1 MAGHDPAAPIIT
13 LAGETMG
20 TTWRVLYAARH
31 ASPDQVQVAIKA
43 RLAELVVALS
53 HWEPDSALCRFN
65 RTAGAWVTLPRDLAR
80 VVDAGLHLAR
90 ASGGAFDPA
99 IGALVDLWGFGPP
112 GPIPAPDEAAIEAA
126 RAVSGWRR
134 LDWDRESRRLRQP
147 GGLQLDLSGI
157 AKGYAADELADLLGR
172 MGIGH
177 CLVEVGGE
185 LAGRGIRPD
194 GEPWWVDLEAPPGPA
209 LPPLRIA
216 LHQMGV
222 ATSGDYVRGAH
233 SIDPRT
239 GHAPDN
245 GVVSVSVVA
254 KSAMAA
260 DALATAIAI
269 AWPDL
274 SALEPLRPAARIVTR
289 AGEVLTAP
297 LQTMLDD

>member
-1 MAGHDPAAPIIT
+1 
-13 LAGETMG
+13 MG

-31 ASPDQVQVAIKA
+31 APPGEVQAAIET
-43 RLAELVVALS
+43 RLAELVAVLS

-90 ASGGAFDPA
+90 VSGGAFDPA
-99 IGALVDLWGFGPP
+99 VGALVDLWGFGPR
-112 GPIPAPDEAAIEAA
+112 GPMPVPDEAAIEAA
-126 RAVSGWRR
+126 RAVSGWQR
-134 LDWDRESRRLRQP
+134 LDWDGDGQCLRQP

-157 AKGYAADELADLLGR
+157 AKGYAADELADRLGR
-172 MGIGH
+172 MGIAH
-177 CLVEVGGE
+177 CLIEVGGE
-185 LAGRGIRPD
+185 LVGRGIRPD
-194 GEPWWVDLEAPPGPA
+194 GEPWWVDLETPPGPP
-209 LPPLRIA
+209 LLPLRIA
-216 LHQMGV
+216 LLQMGV

-239 GHAPDN
+239 GRAPDN

-254 KSAMAA
+254 KTAMAA

-274 SALEPLRPAARIVTR
+274 SALEPLKPAARIVTR
-289 AGEVLTAP
+289 AGEVLTLP
-297 LQTMLDD
+297 LQAMIDD

>member
-1 MAGHDPAAPIIT
+1 
-13 LAGETMG
+13 MG

-31 ASPDQVQVAIKA
+31 APPGEVQAAIDT
-43 RLAELVVALS
+43 RLAELVAALS
-53 HWEPDSALCRFN
+53 HWQPDSALCRFN
-65 RTAGAWVTLPRDLAR
+65 RTAGEWVTLPRDLAR

-90 ASGGAFDPA
+90 VSGGTFDPA

-112 GPIPAPDEAAIEAA
+112 GPMPVPSDAAIDSA
-126 RAVSGWRR
+126 RSVSGWHR
-134 LDWDRESRRLRQP
+134 LEWDRDGRRLRQP

-185 LAGRGIRPD
+185 LVGRGIRPD

-239 GHAPDN
+239 GRAPDN
-245 GVVSVSVVA
+245 GVISVSVVA
-254 KSAMAA
+254 WTAMAA
-260 DALATAIAI
+260 DAIATAIAI

-274 SALEPLRPAARIVTR
+274 SALEPLRPAARIATR
-289 AGEVLTAP
+289 TVEVLTAP
-297 LQTMLDD
+297 LRAMIDD

>member
-1 MAGHDPAAPIIT
+1 
-13 LAGETMG
+13 MG
-20 TTWRVLYAARH
+20 TTWRVLYAACH
-31 ASPDQVQVAIKA
+31 APPGEVQAAIET
-43 RLAELVVALS
+43 RLAELVAALS

-65 RTAGAWVTLPRDLAR
+65 RTAGEWVTLPRDLAR

-90 ASGGAFDPA
+90 VSGGAFDPA
-99 IGALVDLWGFGPP
+99 VGALVDLWGFGPR
-112 GPIPAPDEAAIEAA
+112 GPMPVPDEAAIEEA
-126 RAVSGWRR
+126 RAVSGWQR
-134 LDWDRESRRLRQP
+134 LDWDRDGQCLRQP

-157 AKGYAADELADLLGR
+157 AKGYAADELADRLGR
-172 MGIGH
+172 MGIAH
-177 CLVEVGGE
+177 CLIEVGGE
-185 LAGRGIRPD
+185 LVGRGIRPD

-239 GHAPDN
+239 GRAPDN
-245 GVVSVSVVA
+245 GVVGVSVVA
-254 KSAMAA
+254 KTAMAA

-289 AGEVLTAP
+289 AGEVLTLP
-297 LQTMLDD
+297 LQAMIDD

>member
-1 MAGHDPAAPIIT
+1 
-13 LAGETMG
+13 MG

-31 ASPDQVQVAIKA
+31 ASSLAVHAAIDA
-43 RLAELVVALS
+43 RLAELVAALS
-53 HWEPDSALCRFN
+53 HWKPESALCRFN
-65 RTAGAWVTLPRDLAR
+65 RTAGEWVKLPRDLAR

-90 ASGGAFDPA
+90 VSSGTFDPA

-112 GPIPAPDEAAIEAA
+112 GPMPAPDEAAIEAA
-126 RAVSGWRR
+126 RAVSGWQR
-134 LDWDRESRRLRQP
+134 LDWDRGGRRLRQP

-157 AKGYAADELADLLGR
+157 AKGYAADELADLLACI
-172 MGIGH
+172 GIGH

-185 LAGRGIRPD
+185 VIGRGIRPD
-194 GEPWWVDLEAPPGPA
+194 GEPWWVDLEVPPGRP

-216 LHQMGV
+216 LHGLGV

-245 GVVSVSVVA
+245 EVVSVSVVA
-254 KSAMAA
+254 RSAMAA

-274 SALEPLRPAARIVTR
+274 STLDALAPAARIVTATGEILTPALR
-289 AGEVLTAP
+289 A
-297 LQTMLDD
+297 MIDD

>member
-1 MAGHDPAAPIIT
+1 
-13 LAGETMG
+13 MG

-31 ASPDQVQVAIKA
+31 APPGEVQAAIET
-43 RLAELVVALS
+43 RLAELVAVLS

-90 ASGGAFDPA
+90 VSGGAFDPA
-99 IGALVDLWGFGPP
+99 VGALVDLWGFGPR
-112 GPIPAPDEAAIEAA
+112 GPMPVPDEAAIEAA
-126 RAVSGWRR
+126 RAVSGWQR
-134 LDWDRESRRLRQP
+134 LDWDRDGQCLRQP

-157 AKGYAADELADLLGR
+157 AKGYAADELADRLGR
-172 MGIGH
+172 MGIAH
-177 CLVEVGGE
+177 CLIEVGGE
-185 LAGRGIRPD
+185 LVGRGIRPD
-194 GEPWWVDLEAPPGPA
+194 GEPWWVDLETPPGPP
-209 LPPLRIA
+209 LLPLRIA

-222 ATSGDYVRGAH
+222 ATSGDYIRGAH

-239 GHAPDN
+239 GPAPDN

-254 KSAMAA
+254 KTAMAA

-274 SALEPLRPAARIVTR
+274 SALEPLKPAARIVTR
-289 AGEVLTAP
+289 AGEVLTLP
-297 LQTMLDD
+297 LQAMIDD

>member
-1 MAGHDPAAPIIT
+1 
-13 LAGETMG
+13 MG
-20 TTWRVLYAARH
+20 TTWRVLYAARQD
-31 ASPDQVQVAIKA
+31 ASGEVRAAIEA
-43 RLAELVVALS
+43 RLAELVGALS
-53 HWEPDSALCRFN
+53 HWEPTSALCRFN
-65 RTAGAWVTLPRDLAR
+65 RTAGEWVTLPRDFAR

-90 ASGGAFDPA
+90 LSGGAFDPA

-112 GPIPAPDEAAIEAA
+112 GPRPLPDKAAIEAA
-126 RAVSGWRR
+126 RAVSGWQR

-147 GGLQLDLSGI
+147 GGVRLDLSGI

-185 LAGRGIRPD
+185 LVGRGIRPD
-194 GEPWWVDLEAPPGPA
+194 GEPWWVDLEAPPGPT

-222 ATSGDYVRGAH
+222 ATSGDYVRGGH

-239 GHAPDN
+239 GRAPDN
-245 GVVSVSVVA
+245 RVVSVSVVA
-254 KSAMAA
+254 KTAMAA

-274 SALEPLRPAARIVTR
+274 AALEPLRPAARIVTQS
-289 AGEVLTAP
+289 GEVLTAP
-297 LQTMLDD
+297 LQTMIDD

>member
-1 MAGHDPAAPIIT
+1 
-13 LAGETMG
+13 MG
-20 TTWRVLYAARH
+20 TTWRALYAARH
-31 ASPDQVQVAIKA
+31 APPSEVRAAIEA
-43 RLAELVVALS
+43 RLDELVAALS
-53 HWEPDSALCRFN
+53 HWEPASALCRFN
-65 RTAGAWVTLPRDLAR
+65 RTVGEWVTLPRDLAR

-90 ASGGAFDPA
+90 VSGGAFDPA

-112 GPIPAPDEAAIEAA
+112 GPMPVPSEAAIEAG
-126 RAVSGWRR
+126 RAISGWQR
-134 LDWDRESRRLRQP
+134 LDWDREGRRLRQP

-157 AKGYAADELADLLGR
+157 AKGYAADELADLLGGF
-172 MGIGH
+172 GIRH

-185 LAGRGIRPD
+185 LVGRGIRPD
-194 GEPWWVDLEAPPGPA
+194 GEPWWVDLEPPPGPR
-209 LPPLRIA
+209 LPLLRIA

-239 GHAPDN
+239 GRAPDN

-254 KSAMAA
+254 VSAMAA

-289 AGEVLTAP
+289 AGEVLTPP
-297 LQTMLDD
+297 LRALIDD